1 MNLFVIPSWDKFR
14 KTRLMRFLT
23 TLDSAS
29 VSRNSYIPFSS
40 PTRRTDDYRSQED
53 SPLQRGIFNTARGF
67 HIRTKAG
74 IITPVFRMGKVRI
87 EMVKRISRE
96 LVNRYDRSLTTDFE
110 QNKQFLNEIGLDVSK
125 KLRNKIAGY
134 VTGLMKIEAT
144 AEF

>member
-1 MNLFVIPSWDKFR
+1 
-14 KTRLMRFLT
+14 
-23 TLDSAS
+23 
-29 VSRNSYIPFSS
+29 
-40 PTRRTDDYRSQED
+40 
-53 SPLQRGIFNTARGF
+53 
-67 HIRTKAG
+67 
-74 IITPVFRMGKVRI
+74 MGKVRI

-110 QNKQFLNEIGLDVSK
+110 QNKQFLKEIGLDVSK